1 MSDKELSNKYVLSFG
16 EDKQIVPGNYVLE
29 PFQEFISEEDY
40 LTKTYPPVGK
50 QNREAYFAKIKE
62 QEKAHYDFINNLDA
76 KQLEKLKD
84 LLA

>member
-40 LTKTYPPVGK
+40 LTKTYPNVGEA
-50 QNREAYFAKIKE
+50 NRKKYFDEIREKE
-62 QEKAHYDFINNLDA
+62 NVRFEFINNLDD
-76 KQLEKLKD
+76 KQLEKLKE
-84 LLA
+84 LLS